1 MDVVFYWLLNM
12 SILATAV
19 GIIVLLIRKIR
30 PIPRRGIVLL
40 WAIPLVRFLVPFG
53 IRSKFSLLSML
64 PRYAVRTVPISELV
78 ALPAQGQGFL
88 DVFPSEKPVA
98 MTNIGRWA
106 ISYRPMTYKV
116 DLLADVFDY
125 ASFVWAVIAAAVLI
139 TLTLIYFVTKAE
151 LRGAKRMY
159 DNVYSSQKITSPAV
173 YGILRPRIIIPEHLR
188 DAEGLDLILLHE
200 KRHIRRGDNF
210 WRLLAFITAAIH
222 WFNPFVWIFLKCFLS
237 DVELACDESALAKL
251 PREKQK
257 AYALEL
263 LNVQQSKTV
272 FASAFGGAKIRTR
285 IEHII
290 SYKKMTVFSAL
301 LFAAFVAAVA
311 YMLLTNAA

>member
-1 MDVVFYWLLNM
+1 MDAVFYWLLNM
-12 SILATAV
+12 SILASAV
-19 GIIVLLIRKIR
+19 GMIVLLIRKIR
-30 PIPRRGIVLL
+30 RIPRRIIVIL

-53 IRSKFSLLSML
+53 LSSKYSLLSLL
-64 PRYAVRTVPISELV
+64 PRYAVRTVPVS
-78 ALPAQGQGFL
+78 
-88 DVFPSEKPVA
+88 DVVRGTIYSNDLIEAIPSKSAFGMMNSVLLA
-98 MTNIGRWA
+98 R
-106 ISYRPMTYKV
+106 SYNPMTYKV
-116 DLLADVFDY
+116 DLLADGFDY
-125 ASFVWAVIAAAVLI
+125 ASFVWAMIAAAILI
-139 TLTLIYFVTKAE
+139 ALTMIYVVTMAE
-151 LRGAKRMY
+151 LRGAKRLY
-159 DNVYSSQKITSPAV
+159 GNVYTSQKVTSPAV
-173 YGILRPRIIIPEHLR
+173 YGIIRPRIIIPEHLR

-251 PREKQK
+251 PQEKQN

>member
-1 MDVVFYWLLNM
+1 MDAVFYWLLNM

-19 GIIVLLIRKIR
+19 GLIVLLIRKIR
-30 PIPRRGIVLL
+30 PIPRRVIVFL
-40 WAIPLVRFLVPFG
+40 WAIPLVRFWVPFG
-53 IRSKFSLLSML
+53 FSSKYSLLSLL
-64 PRYAVRTVPISELV
+64 PRYAVRTVPITALV
-78 ALPAQGQGFL
+78 AQGQGFL
-88 DVFPSEKPVA
+88 DVIPSEKPVV

-301 LFAAFVAAVA
+301 LFAAFVVAVA

>member
-1 MDVVFYWLLNM
+1 MDAVFYWLLNM

-19 GIIVLLIRKIR
+19 GLIVLLIRKIR
-30 PIPRRGIVLL
+30 PIPRRVIVIL
-40 WAIPLVRFLVPFG
+40 WAIPLVRFWVPFG
-53 IRSKFSLLSML
+53 FSSNYSLLSLL
-64 PRYAVRTVPISELV
+64 PRYAVRTVPITELV
-78 ALPAQGQGFL
+78 AQGQGFL
-88 DVFPSEKPVA
+88 DVIPSEKPVV

-200 KRHIRRGDNF
+200 KRHIRRGDKF

-301 LFAAFVAAVA
+301 LFAAFVVAVA

>member
-1 MDVVFYWLLNM
+1 MDAVFYWLLNM
-12 SILATAV
+12 SILASAA
-19 GIIVLLIRKIR
+19 GMIVLLIRKIR
-30 PIPRRGIVLL
+30 RIPRRIIVIL

-53 IRSKFSLLSML
+53 LSSKYSLLSLL
-64 PRYAVRTVPISELV
+64 PRYAVRTVPVS
-78 ALPAQGQGFL
+78 
-88 DVFPSEKPVA
+88 DVVRGTIYSNDLIEAIPSKSAFGMMNSVQLA
-98 MTNIGRWA
+98 R
-106 ISYRPMTYKV
+106 SYNPMTYKV

-125 ASFVWAVIAAAVLI
+125 ASFIWAMIAAAILI
-139 TLTLIYFVTKAE
+139 ALTMIYVVTMAE
-151 LRGAKRMY
+151 LRGAKRLY
-159 DNVYSSQKITSPAV
+159 GNVYTSQKVTSPAV
-173 YGILRPRIIIPEHLR
+173 YGIIRPRIIIPEHLR

-222 WFNPFVWIFLKCFLS
+222 WFNPLVWIFLKCFLS

-251 PREKQK
+251 PQEKQN

-290 SYKKMTVFSAL
+290 SYKKMTVFSAIE
-301 LFAAFVAAVA
+301 FAAFVAVIA

>member
-30 PIPRRGIVLL
+30 PIPRRVIVIL
-40 WAIPLVRFLVPFG
+40 WAIPLVRFWVPFG
-53 IRSKFSLLSML
+53 FSSKYSLLSLL
-64 PRYAVRTVPISELV
+64 PRYAVRTVPITELV

-88 DVFPSEKPVA
+88 DVFPSEKPVV

-159 DNVYSSQKITSPAV
+159 NNVYSSQKITSPAV

>member
-1 MDVVFYWLLNM
+1 MDAVFYWLLNM
-12 SILATAV
+12 SILASAA

-30 PIPRRGIVLL
+30 RIPRRIIVIL

-53 IRSKFSLLSML
+53 LSSKYSLLSLL
-64 PRYAVRTVPISELV
+64 PRYAVRTVPVSEVV
-78 ALPAQGQGFL
+78 ALPTQKYDLVHSFS
-88 DVFPSEKPVA
+88 SENSMV

-106 ISYRPMTYKV
+106 TSYKPMTYKV

-125 ASFVWAVIAAAVLI
+125 SSFVWVVIAASVLLA
-139 TLTLIYFVTKAE
+139 LTMIYFVTKAE
-151 LRGAKRMY
+151 LRGAKRLY
-159 DNVYSSQKITSPAV
+159 GNVYTSQKVTSPAV
-173 YGILRPRIIIPEHLR
+173 YEILRPRIIIPENLR

-200 KRHIRRGDNF
+200 KRHIRRGDNL
-210 WRLLAFITAAIH
+210 WRLLAFITAALH

-251 PREKQK
+251 PQEKQK

-290 SYKKMTVFSAL
+290 SYKKMTAFSAI
-301 LFAAFVAAVA
+301 LFAAFVVAVA

>member
-1 MDVVFYWLLNM
+1 MDAVFYWLLNM

-30 PIPRRGIVLL
+30 HIPRRVIVLL

-88 DVFPSEKPVA
+88 DVFPSEKPVT

-290 SYKKMTVFSAL
+290 SYKKMTVFSAV
-301 LFAAFVAAVA
+301 LFAAFVLAVA

>member
-1 MDVVFYWLLNM
+1 MDAVFYWLLNM

-19 GIIVLLIRKIR
+19 GLIVLLIRKIR
-30 PIPRRGIVLL
+30 PIPRRVIVIL
-40 WAIPLVRFLVPFG
+40 WAIPLVRFWVPFG
-53 IRSKFSLLSML
+53 FSSKYSLLSLL
-64 PRYAVRTVPISELV
+64 PRYAVRTVPITELV
-78 ALPAQGQGFL
+78 AQGQGFL
-88 DVFPSEKPVA
+88 NVIPSEKPVV

>member
-1 MDVVFYWLLNM
+1 M
-12 SILATAV
+12 
-19 GIIVLLIRKIR
+19 
-30 PIPRRGIVLL
+30 
-40 WAIPLVRFLVPFG
+40 
-53 IRSKFSLLSML
+53 
-64 PRYAVRTVPISELV
+64 
-78 ALPAQGQGFL
+78 
-88 DVFPSEKPVA
+88 
-98 MTNIGRWA
+98 
-106 ISYRPMTYKV
+106 
-116 DLLADVFDY
+116 
-125 ASFVWAVIAAAVLI
+125 IAAAILI
-139 TLTLIYFVTKAE
+139 ALTMIYVVTMAE
-151 LRGAKRMY
+151 LRGAKRLY
-159 DNVYSSQKITSPAV
+159 GNVYTSQKVTSPAV
-173 YGILRPRIIIPEHLR
+173 YGIIRPRIIIPEHLR

-251 PREKQK
+251 PQEKQN

>member
-1 MDVVFYWLLNM
+1 MDAVFYWLLNM
-12 SILATAV
+12 SILASAA

-30 PIPRRGIVLL
+30 RIPRRIIVIL

-53 IRSKFSLLSML
+53 LSSKYSLLSLL
-64 PRYAVRTVPISELV
+64 PRYAVRTVPVSEVV
-78 ALPAQGQGFL
+78 ALPTQKYDLVHSFS
-88 DVFPSEKPVA
+88 SENSMV

-106 ISYRPMTYKV
+106 TSYKPMTYKV

-125 ASFVWAVIAAAVLI
+125 SSFVWVVIAASVLLA
-139 TLTLIYFVTKAE
+139 LTMIYFVTKAE
-151 LRGAKRMY
+151 LRGAKRLY
-159 DNVYSSQKITSPAV
+159 GNVYTSQKVTSPAV
-173 YGILRPRIIIPEHLR
+173 YGILRPRIIIPENLR

-200 KRHIRRGDNF
+200 KRHIRRGDNL
-210 WRLLAFITAAIH
+210 WRLLAFITAALH

-251 PREKQK
+251 PQEKQK

-290 SYKKMTVFSAL
+290 SYKKMTAFSAI
-301 LFAAFVAAVA
+301 LFAAFVVAVA

>member
-12 SILATAV
+12 SILASAV

-30 PIPRRGIVLL
+30 HIPRRVIVLL

-53 IRSKFSLLSML
+53 IRSKFSLLSLL

-78 ALPAQGQGFL
+78 TLPAQGQVFL

-106 ISYRPMTYKV
+106 VSYKPMTYKV

>member
-1 MDVVFYWLLNM
+1 
-12 SILATAV
+12 
-19 GIIVLLIRKIR
+19 
-30 PIPRRGIVLL
+30 
-40 WAIPLVRFLVPFG
+40 
-53 IRSKFSLLSML
+53 
-64 PRYAVRTVPISELV
+64 
-78 ALPAQGQGFL
+78 
-88 DVFPSEKPVA
+88 
-98 MTNIGRWA
+98 
-106 ISYRPMTYKV
+106 PMTYKV

-301 LFAAFVAAVA
+301 LFAAFVVAVA

>member
-30 PIPRRGIVLL
+30 PIPRRVIVIL
-40 WAIPLVRFLVPFG
+40 WAIPLVRFWVPFG
-53 IRSKFSLLSML
+53 FSSKYSLLSLL
-64 PRYAVRTVPISELV
+64 PRYAVRTVPITELV

>member
-1 MDVVFYWLLNM
+1 MDAVFYWLLNM

-19 GIIVLLIRKIR
+19 GLIVLLIRKIR
-30 PIPRRGIVLL
+30 PIPRRVIVIL
-40 WAIPLVRFLVPFG
+40 WAIPLVRFWVPFG
-53 IRSKFSLLSML
+53 FSSKYSLLSLL
-64 PRYAVRTVPISELV
+64 PRYAVRTVPITELV
-78 ALPAQGQGFL
+78 AQGQGFL
-88 DVFPSEKPVA
+88 DVIPSEKPVV

-301 LFAAFVAAVA
+301 LFAAFVVAVA